1 MTEISNMELIKK
13 MLKSLVILRKS
24 SFANAHQPFQGSM
37 PGFGLG
43 RDGQEFPGRGIGP
56 NGMFNDHQFSPRSRR
71 TMSGDRPMNGAF
83 SMMNGRQPD
92 FSGRQGLVRENLLTI
107 IAAAPEGIRAKQIA
121 AQAGINQ
128 SSVSE
133 SLGKLEDDGYI
144 RRTTDPTDKRA
155 TLIFLTDLGKARAS
169 EVEDQQKEM
178 FGHLFDCLT
187 ANEKE
192 ELGRLL
198 DKIIAGNKK

>member
-13 MLKSLVILRKS
+13 MLKSLVILREN

-43 RDGQEFPGRGIGP
+43 RDGQEFPGR
-56 NGMFNDHQFSPRSRR
+56 
-71 TMSGDRPMNGAF
+71 GDRPMNGAF

-187 ANEKE
+187 ANEKA
-192 ELGRLL
+192 ELARLL